1 MTFLLVGILLTH
13 RSVIYQVN
21 FFYLRRY
28 NKRPYLAQCLKWDT
42 RSGFIFLVFFL
53 DQVTAT
59 IRSMTHKCFCCCCRS
74 NGRRPTY
81 GNIDMYTDL
90 LFSPAFSPSLS
101 FWWSGWDVSSS
112 VIFAGSISKR
122 VGFITPDAYASDA
135 GSGCADVTRVGP
147 PMCVRICVG
156 ACFTHNALS
165 PTSDIK
171 DL

>member
-90 LFSPAFSPSLS
+90 LFSPAFSPFPFLLMERLGCFKFSY
-101 FWWSGWDVSSS
+101 FCG
-112 VIFAGSISKR
+112 FNFKKGR
-122 VGFITPDAYASDA
+122 VHYPR
-135 GSGCADVTRVGP
+135 C
-147 PMCVRICVG
+147 IC
-156 ACFTHNALS
+156 
-165 PTSDIK
+165 I
-171 DL
+171 